1 MDFIAYLIILCIIGL
16 VVGGLARLA
25 LPGRDPMGLGMTILI
40 GIGSSLFAGFIAREV
55 FNREA
60 GFLLAFI
67 VAVLVVYAI
76 RRSRGGG
83 LTDPGGPP
91 VDRY

>member
-1 MDFIAYLIILCIIGL
+1 MDFIAYLLILCLIGL
-16 VVGGLARLA
+16 IVGGLARLA
-25 LPGRDPMGLGMTILI
+25 LPGRDPMGIGTTIAI
-40 GIGSSLFAGFIAREV
+40 GIGSSMFAGFIARAV

-83 LTDPGGPP
+83 LTDPGAPP
-91 VDRY
+91 V